1 MNSQVNERKNMDECQ
16 DDVNEDVLIRLRH
29 DCGVEVTFL
38 TAPQELFSDG
48 DDLYPIITW
57 LSEID
62 VYLAFN
68 EYVLNN
74 LIEESINLNG
84 ELYGEQAAAFLPLQ
98 HMIQLGLSAIDKILA
113 KQ

>member
-1 MNSQVNERKNMDECQ
+1 MNECR
-16 DDVNEDVLIRLRH
+16 DDVNEDVLIRLQH
-29 DCGVEVTFL
+29 DSGVVVTFL

-48 DDLYPIITW
+48 DDLYPMITW

-62 VYLAFN
+62 VYLAFH
-68 EYVLNN
+68 EHILNN

-98 HMIQLGLSAIDKILA
+98 HMIQIGLSAIDKIRA

>member
-1 MNSQVNERKNMDECQ
+1 MDECQ
-16 DDVNEDVLIRLRH
+16 DDMNEDVLIRLRY
-29 DCGVEVTFL
+29 DSGVEVTFL

-48 DDLYPIITW
+48 DDLYPMITW

-68 EYVLNN
+68 ESVLNN

-98 HMIQLGLSAIDKILA
+98 HMIQIGLSAIDKIVA